1 MADVIMPK
9 MGDAMTEGKILAWRK
24 KVGDKVAQGEAIAEI
39 ETDKVNVDIEAEEAG
54 ILLEIVVGEG
64 QSAAVGAKIAAIGA
78 PGAKLAAKPEKEAAG
93 AKPGEAPGRAAQA
106 VSAAAKPGTPPAAI
120 PSAAARPAPGGFPGG
135 APATDGRIK
144 ASPLARKMA
153 EERGLDLSGVRGTG
167 PEGRITKEDVEAAL
181 AAGPAPGT
189 PVVPAMPAAP
199 GAPAADYTEQAP
211 TRMRATIAR
220 RMVESKQQVPHF
232 YITTEVTMDEAL
244 RARQQLNATL
254 GEEQRVTVNDFILRA
269 TALALRKFPNL
280 NAAFVNGT
288 IRQFTRVHLAIA
300 IALPEGLI
308 APVLRDCDLKS
319 IPEIGAEAK
328 ALADRARGGHLR
340 PQDYEG
346 GTFTVSNLGMFD
358 FVESFI
364 AIINPPHAG
373 ILAVGAAQ
381 PRAVVRNGQLSVAS
395 IMKVTISADHRV
407 TDGAEAAQFV
417 GEVKRLL
424 EDPVLLVLST

>member
-9 MGDAMTEGKILAWRK
+9 MGDAMTEGKVLTWRK
-24 KVGDKVAQGEAIAEI
+24 KVGDAVTQGEPIAEI

-54 ILLEIVVGEG
+54 TLVEIVVGEG
-64 QSAAVGAKIAAIGA
+64 QSAPVGAKIAAIGA
-78 PGAKLAAKPEKEAAG
+78 RGAKPVAAKPAAVPPAKSAQAG
-93 AKPGEAPGRAAQA
+93 TAPAKPAAP
-106 VSAAAKPGTPPAAI
+106 AAAPA
-120 PSAAARPAPGGFPGG
+120 PSAPARVTPGAPTAP

-144 ASPLARKMA
+144 ASPLAKRMA
-153 EERGLDLSGVRGTG
+153 EEQDLDLSQVTGTG

-181 AAGPAPGT
+181 AGR
-189 PVVPAMPAAP
+189 PAAP
-199 GAPAADYTEQAP
+199 TAAPTAAGAPEAEFTEQAP
-211 TRMRATIAR
+211 TRMRGTIAR
-220 RMVESKQQVPHF
+220 RMVESKQQAPHF
-232 YITTEVTMDEAL
+232 YITAEVLMDEAL
-244 RARQQLNATL
+244 RAREQLNATI
-254 GEEQRVTVNDFILRA
+254 GEERHVTVNDFVIRA
-269 TALALRKFPNL
+269 TALALRKLPNL
-280 NAAFVNGT
+280 NAAYVNGT
-288 IRQFTRVHLAIA
+288 IRHFTRVNVAIA

-308 APVLRDCDLKS
+308 APVLRDCDQKS
-319 IPEIGAEAK
+319 IPQIGAEAK

-381 PRAVVRNGQLSVAS
+381 PRAVVRNGQIAVTSLL
-395 IMKVTISADHRV
+395 KVTISADHRV
-407 TDGAEAAQFV
+407 TDGAEAAQFL

-424 EDPVLLVLST
+424 ENPFLLFL